1 VLLYLY
7 AYSRLVRRLLLS
19 QVDGKMVGG
28 DWREKGK
35 GREDGGRCPARAAV
49 GRDGDTAR
57 TDGWSL
63 PRRTPSLGRRPG
75 QHWRNAD
82 AVTWP
87 SPRTTLEECGARTK
101 QVADEEFFFR
111 TSLLPITEIISFV
124 LRRALRNMKRTG
136 NGGYHRL

>member
-75 QHWRNAD
+75 QHWRNAVH
-82 AVTWP
+82 APNKWQMK
-87 SPRTTLEECGARTK
+87 S
-101 QVADEEFFFR
+101 FFFR

-124 LRRALRNMKRTG
+124 LRRPSET
-136 NGGYHRL
+136 

>member
-101 QVADEEFFFR
+101 QVADEEFFFSHLAFANHR
-111 TSLLPITEIISFV
+111 NHLVCFAPP
-124 LRRALRNMKRTG
+124 LRNMKRTG